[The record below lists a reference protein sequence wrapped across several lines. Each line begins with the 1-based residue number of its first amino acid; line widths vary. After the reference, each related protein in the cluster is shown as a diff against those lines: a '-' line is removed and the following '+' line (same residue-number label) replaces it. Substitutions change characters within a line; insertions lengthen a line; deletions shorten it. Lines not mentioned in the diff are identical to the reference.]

1 MSAHLRSERFRGV
14 FCTKKA
20 EKADFR
26 SLDAREMGR
35 EQKKKKKEG
44 GGNPNYADRLFSA
57 RNSTK
62 TLASQAA
69 SSLTPASVLA
79 DIHHRAGFDLLSFSP
94 ESITGNE

>member
-14 FCTKKA
+14 FCT

-26 SLDAREMGR
+26 NLDAREMGR
-35 EQKKKKKEG
+35 KQKKKKKKKEG

-79 DIHHRAGFDLLSFSP
+79 DIHRRGGFDLLSFSP